1 LRRWWLLSLPV
12 LAGITGCSTRGLA
25 FVEDER
31 VDVVAPADR
40 SDVALPLTVRWTAG
54 DLPAGASFA
63 VAVDATLPRPG
74 RLPDEDDQVVRTAD
88 TSVVLDHLGA
98 TSRPGGR
105 GLHQITVFLVDG
117 RGRRIGESAWRVD
130 VHLEGNG

>member
-12 LAGITGCSTRGLA
+12 LAGIAGCSTRGLA
-25 FVEDER
+25 FVDDER
-31 VDVVAPADR
+31 VDLVAPADR
-40 SDVALPLTVRWTAG
+40 ADVALPLTVRWTAR

-63 VAVDATLPRPG
+63 VAVDSPLPRPG
-74 RLPDEDDQVVRTAD
+74 RTPDEDAQVVRTSE

-98 TSRPGGR
+98 SSRPGGR

-117 RGRRIGESAWRVD
+117 HGERIGESAWRVD
-130 VHLEGNG
+130 VHLEGTG